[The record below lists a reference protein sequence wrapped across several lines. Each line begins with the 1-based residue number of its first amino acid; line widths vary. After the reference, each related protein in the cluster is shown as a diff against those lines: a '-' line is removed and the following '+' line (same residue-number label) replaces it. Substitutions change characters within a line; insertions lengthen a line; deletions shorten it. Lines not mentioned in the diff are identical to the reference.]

1 MRIKK
6 ILSAT
11 AVVVL
16 ASMGK
21 ISVAEQP
28 LKIIVPFNAGGG
40 SDTAVRVLDD
50 RLSKELGRAV
60 VVQNLAG
67 ASGIIGTR
75 SLKQSDDDGSTIGIS
90 LGTTIGTGQ
99 IFNETVPYNYTT
111 DFEYL
116 GMIGQ
121 IPRGFFVSSDSK
133 YQTMNDVILDNRG
146 DKNFGITGKSPDL
159 LNALIFNSDTNSNHQ
174 LIPYESNT
182 NGMITDLLG
191 GRLDGVWQS
200 LPAMNLCL
208 QNNSCRLLAVAGT
221 VKHPDYSDVPSF
233 NDLGLPNVNAPSYY
247 GFITPKGVPVEVLQ
261 ELNQK
266 INATLADPS
275 VKEGLLNVGIVALPA
290 TLEETRQIHFSAV
303 DVAVQAKPLIDQD
316 KK

>member
-21 ISVAEQP
+21 VSVAEQP

-50 RLSKELGRAV
+50 QLSKELGRAV

-75 SLKQSDDDGSTIGIS
+75 SLKQSDADGSTIGIS
-90 LGTTIGTGQ
+90 LGTTIGTGE
-99 IFNETVPYNYTT
+99 IFNETVPYDYTT

-146 DKNFGITGKSPDL
+146 DKNFGIPGKSPDL

-200 LPAMNLCL
+200 LPAMNPCL